1 MKINELNFDNH
12 NANKHTQKG
21 LRLLEK
27 SLSKLGAGR
36 SILIDKDNNIIAGNG
51 VVEVAGQIGLDKIKV
66 VETDGTELIAVKRK
80 DVSINSKKGREL
92 AIADNQTAKIDI
104 DFDYDVLTDL
114 SNEYEFDL
122 KDWDFEYEFDLKDRD
137 FDILNED
144 PNKGEYLNKFDYSL
158 QYDLQ
163 VNINDLYKVGN
174 SYLFCSNVYDFDSY
188 RNLVPPNYAFIPF
201 GSLFLL
207 CKQEDLLFIV
217 NPNTYICSLMLKM
230 ALDINV
236 KIEKL

>member
-1 MKINELNFDNH
+1 MNINELNFDNH

-92 AIADNQTAKIDI
+92 AIADNQTAKTSI
-104 DFDYDVLTDL
+104 DFDMDVL
-114 SNEYEFDL
+114 NEISDEF
-122 KDWDFEYEFDLKDRD
+122 
-137 FDILNED
+137 
-144 PNKGEYLNKFDYSL
+144 
-158 QYDLQ
+158 
-163 VNINDLYKVGN
+163 
-174 SYLFCSNVYDFDSY
+174 
-188 RNLVPPNYAFIPF
+188 
-201 GSLFLL
+201 
-207 CKQEDLLFIV
+207 
-217 NPNTYICSLMLKM
+217 
-230 ALDINV
+230 ALDLGDWELDMGKAFNMPSPAPSVNTIPADEFLPSEL
-236 KIEKL
+236 EKYVGDDIRPTERIIIIYRKDQLEQLQKRLGITVNKVIYNLDELL

>member
-66 VETDGTELIAVKRK
+66 IETDGTELIAVKRK

-92 AIADNQTAKIDI
+92 AIADNQTAKTSI
-104 DFDYDVLTDL
+104 DFDMDVL
-114 SNEYEFDL
+114 NEISD
-122 KDWDFEYEFDLKDRD
+122 
-137 FDILNED
+137 
-144 PNKGEYLNKFDYSL
+144 
-158 QYDLQ
+158 
-163 VNINDLYKVGN
+163 
-174 SYLFCSNVYDFDSY
+174 
-188 RNLVPPNYAFIPF
+188 AF
-201 GSLFLL
+201 
-207 CKQEDLLFIV
+207 
-217 NPNTYICSLMLKM
+217 
-230 ALDINV
+230 ALDLGDWELDMGKAFNMPPSPAPSVNTVPADEFLPSELEKYVGDDVRPTERIIIIYRKEQLEQLQKRLGITINKV
-236 KIEKL
+236 IYNLDELL

>member
-66 VETDGTELIAVKRK
+66 IETDGTELIAVKRK

-92 AIADNQTAKIDI
+92 AIADNQTAKIGI
-104 DFDYDVLTDL
+104 EFDMDVL
-114 SNEYEFDL
+114 NEISDEF
-122 KDWDFEYEFDLKDRD
+122 
-137 FDILNED
+137 
-144 PNKGEYLNKFDYSL
+144 
-158 QYDLQ
+158 
-163 VNINDLYKVGN
+163 
-174 SYLFCSNVYDFDSY
+174 
-188 RNLVPPNYAFIPF
+188 
-201 GSLFLL
+201 
-207 CKQEDLLFIV
+207 
-217 NPNTYICSLMLKM
+217 
-230 ALDINV
+230 ALDLGDWELDMGKAFNMPSPAPSVNTIPADEFLPSEL
-236 KIEKL
+236 EKYVGDDIRPTERIIIIYRKDQLEQLQKRLGITVNKVIYNLDELL

>member
-66 VETDGTELIAVKRK
+66 IETDGTELIAVKRK

-92 AIADNQTAKIDI
+92 AIADNQTAKTSI
-104 DFDYDVLTDL
+104 DFDSDL
-114 SNEYEFDL
+114 LNEVSGLFDL
-122 KDWDFEYEFDLKDRD
+122 DLGEWEMEGYRHYTGDELDKFFLDRITEKTETETETIVLHFEPDLCDKVKARLLEQGGTYEEAVLNWLGLK
-137 FDILNED
+137 I
-144 PNKGEYLNKFDYSL
+144 
-158 QYDLQ
+158 
-163 VNINDLYKVGN
+163 
-174 SYLFCSNVYDFDSY
+174 
-188 RNLVPPNYAFIPF
+188 
-201 GSLFLL
+201 
-207 CKQEDLLFIV
+207 
-217 NPNTYICSLMLKM
+217 
-230 ALDINV
+230 
-236 KIEKL
+236 